1 MNQLIDKLLIRI
13 VFTILICL
21 TLVLYKYLHS
31 IFYPSSRRQLFKN
44 FYPEKNMADTIHLFG
59 RILGVGIIMS
69 EFNFSLNFGL
79 GMAIYDLIVSSAI
92 VFIIYL
98 SSLYVLES
106 VMLSHYEYAEEI
118 LKKKNMAYG
127 LCCFGNAVATAFL
140 AKVILSI
147 SKDSLI
153 MLVILWLFSM
163 VMTGFAVKTYDLIS
177 KLPFHKLMYQKNVA
191 IGLAYCGFIWGQ
203 TIIICNAL
211 NHELI
216 EIKIYSLNFLVKI
229 TLSALIFPLLK
240 KAIQIIYQ
248 LREAESEMTI
258 SGREA
263 YLEADNAQIT
273 IAAQNAQENIQPGR
287 GLFEGIVLMTAA
299 YLTTVITGHVDFGSF
314 YPVF

>member
-1 MNQLIDKLLIRI
+1 
-13 VFTILICL
+13 
-21 TLVLYKYLHS
+21 
-31 IFYPSSRRQLFKN
+31 
-44 FYPEKNMADTIHLFG
+44 MADTIHLFG
-59 RILGVGIIMS
+59 RILGVGIILS

-92 VFIIYL
+92 VFTIYL
-98 SSLYVLES
+98 GSLYVLES
-106 VMLSHYEYAEEI
+106 VMLSQYEYAEEI
-118 LKKKNMAYG
+118 LKKKNVAYG
-127 LCCFGNAVATAFL
+127 LCCFGNAVAMAFL

-163 VMTGFAVKTYDLIS
+163 VITGFAVKTYDLIS

-203 TIIICNAL
+203 TIIICNGL

-229 TLSALIFPLLK
+229 ALSALIFPLLK

-248 LREAESEMTI
+248 LKETEAETLGVLTTSTREAF
-258 SGREA
+258 
-263 YLEADNAQIT
+263 LEADNGPIT
-273 IAAQNAQENIQPGR
+273 IAGQKGQDNIPPGL
-287 GLFEGIVLMTAA
+287 GLFEGIVLMTSAF
-299 YLTTVITGHVDFGSF
+299 LTTVITGHIDFGSF